1 MDKQIKIRKVLE
13 ALRCGSVPTEGTN
26 LISTG
31 LDMIR
36 EVLGFELRKVSQGDS
51 SYKFIIGHYGSGKTF
66 VASSLK
72 EIAFQRNMLVSTLT
86 ISQEHPFHKLEDL
99 YKGLLRRLR
108 LPDQPEVSALPIVME
123 EWLIAQEEH
132 ICELYKLN
140 KKNDLDLLNEFMSQR
155 LKDAFHS
162 LGQMD
167 SSFSRAISA
176 YYRARYQK
184 DEALANA
191 SLGWIKGEK
200 VRADTKKLMEVKG
213 EVDRQQVLIF
223 MQAMLKMM
231 KAASYK
237 GWVILIDE
245 METILRLRTKTL
257 RQMAYDNLRYL
268 LDEIVQNRFPGCF
281 FLFTGT
287 PELLNSTL
295 GFSSFTPLF
304 ERVYIEKDRQ
314 FPNLR
319 QSLLYIEPWEKAQ
332 YMESASKVLRLHQE
346 AYEWKGQPEQ
356 LSSLLQHYVDDFLKL
371 QHKGFAIYPRS
382 FLRIWIDLLDK
393 KQLYPEAEL
402 TEKTVWTEQLIKKA
416 QETENQSVFLE

>member
-1 MDKQIKIRKVLE
+1 MDRLIKARKVLE
-13 ALRCGSVPTEGTN
+13 ALRCGSVPAEGTS

-31 LDMIR
+31 LEAIKSVFD
-36 EVLGFELRKVSQGDS
+36 LELKKTIQGES
-51 SYKFIIGHYGSGKTF
+51 SYKFIIGNYGSGKTF
-66 VASSLK
+66 AASSLK
-72 EIAFQRNMLVSTLT
+72 EMAFQRNMLVSTLT
-86 ISQEHPFHKLEDL
+86 ISQEHPFHKLEEV

-108 LPDQPEVSALPIVME
+108 LPDQPEISALSIVME
-123 EWLIAQEEH
+123 EWLISQEEH
-132 ICELYKLN
+132 ICELYH
-140 KKNDLDLLNEFMSQR
+140 LDKSKDRELLNEFMNQR

-167 SSFSRAISA
+167 SSFSRAVTA

-184 DEALANA
+184 DDVLANA

-200 VRADTKKLMEVKG
+200 VRVETKKFMEVKG
-213 EVDRQQVLIF
+213 EVDRQQVLVF

-231 KAASYK
+231 KAASYQ

-268 LDEIVQNRFPGCF
+268 LDELMQNRFPGCF

-287 PELLNSTL
+287 PELLNSSL

-319 QSLLYIEPWEKAQ
+319 QALLYIEPWEGAQ
-332 YMESASKVLRLHQE
+332 YLESAKKVLQLHQE
-346 AYEWKGQPEQ
+346 AYEWKAQPEE
-356 LSSLLQHYVDDFLKL
+356 LNALLLRYVEDFLSLKN
-371 QHKGFAIYPRS
+371 KGYAIYPRS
-382 FLRIWIDLLDK
+382 FLRIWIDVLDK
-393 KQLYPEAEL
+393 KQLYPDADFAG
-402 TEKTVWTEQLIKKA
+402 KTLWTEQLIKKA
-416 QETENQSVFLE
+416 QETENQTVSLE

>member
-1 MDKQIKIRKVLE
+1 MDKLIKARKVLE
-13 ALRCGSVPTEGTN
+13 ALRCGSVPTEGTS

-31 LDMIR
+31 LEAIKGAFDQ
-36 EVLGFELRKVSQGDS
+36 ELKKAIQGES
-51 SYKFIIGHYGSGKTF
+51 SYKFVIGHYGSGKTF
-66 VASSLK
+66 AASSLK
-72 EIAFQRNMLVSTLT
+72 EMAFHRNMLVSTLT
-86 ISQEHPFHKLEDL
+86 ISQENPFHKLEDL

-108 LPDQPEVSALPIVME
+108 LPDQPEVSALTIVME

-132 ICELYKLN
+132 LCQLYQLDKN
-140 KKNDLDLLNEFMSQR
+140 KDKDLLNEFMSQR
-155 LKDAFHS
+155 LKEVFHS

-184 DEALANA
+184 DEVLANA

-200 VRADTKKLMEVKG
+200 VRADTKKFMEVKG

-268 LDEIVQNRFPGCF
+268 LDEIMQNRFPGCF

-304 ERVYIEKDRQ
+304 ERVFIEKDLQ

-319 QSLLYIEPWEKAQ
+319 QSLLYIEPWDKNQ
-332 YMESASKVLRLHQE
+332 YLESAKKILQLHQE
-346 AYEWKGQPEQ
+346 AYEWNAQPEQ
-356 LSSLLQHYVDDFLKL
+356 VNALLLQYVDDFLTLKN
-371 QHKGFAIYPRS
+371 KGYAIYPRS

-393 KQLYPEAEL
+393 RQFYPDADFA
-402 TEKTVWTEQLIKKA
+402 EKTLWTDQLIKKA
-416 QETENQSVFLE
+416 QETENQSVYLE